1 MAKEEREK
9 TAPGR
14 RAAVNIQQFFRS
26 LGEHLQS
33 SASVKTVYG
42 EPIVVEDKTIIPVA
56 RVAYGFG
63 GGLKSRKKGEGGK
76 EQKDGEEEGGGAG
89 LAASPVGVVE
99 ITQED
104 TRFIS
109 IGEERKL
116 AGALIIGLFLG
127 VFMGRRRSRT

>member
-1 MAKEEREK
+1 MRTPQRKPAK
-9 TAPGR
+9 TGVR
-14 RAAVNIQQFFRS
+14 RIQQFFQS
-26 LGEHLQS
+26 LGERLQS

-42 EPIVVEDKTIIPVA
+42 EPIAVKEKTIIPVA

-63 GGLKSRKKGEGGK
+63 GGLRSRKKGEGGK
-76 EQKDGEEEGGGAG
+76 EQKDGEQEGGGAG

-127 VFMGRRRSRT
+127 VFIGRRRSRT

>member
-1 MAKEEREK
+1 MRTPQRKPAR
-9 TAPGR
+9 TGAGR
-14 RAAVNIQQFFRS
+14 IHQFFQS
-26 LGEHLQS
+26 LGERLQG

-42 EPIVVEDKTIIPVA
+42 DPIVVEEKTIIPVA

-63 GGLKSRKKGEGGK
+63 GCLRSRKKSGNGK
-76 EQKDGEEEGGGAG
+76 EQKDGDEEGGGGG
-89 LAASPVGVVE
+89 LAASPVGIVE

-116 AGALIIGLFLG
+116 AWALLIGFFLG
-127 VFMGRRRSRT
+127 IFMGRRRSRS

>member
-1 MAKEEREK
+1 MRTDPKKVER
-9 TAPGR
+9 TGAGR
-14 RAAVNIQQFFRS
+14 IQQFFQS
-26 LGEHLQS
+26 LGERLHG

-42 EPIVVEDKTIIPVA
+42 EPIVVEEKTIIPVA

-63 GGLKSRKKGEGGK
+63 GGLRSRTKGEGGA
-76 EQKDGEEEGGGAG
+76 QQRDGNEEGGGGG

-104 TRFIS
+104 TRFIP

-116 AGALIIGLFLG
+116 AWALIAGLFLG
-127 VFMGRRRSRT
+127 IFLGRRRSR